1 MSDRPVSFWHR
12 LLQLIA
18 PQACAICGCRLA
30 IDEQLLCARCNMH
43 LPRTTYAQQ
52 ADDNEMVRR
61 FWGHGPVE
69 RAAALFH
76 YEAGSEVS
84 RVIFRMKYHNH
95 PEAGEI
101 LGTWVAREVARYDF
115 FEGMDAIVPVPLS
128 KRRERQRG
136 YNQSREIAKG
146 VSAVTGLPI
155 LDHVLVRRHFK
166 ESQTRQSMLGR
177 RENVAG
183 AFSLH
188 PKAPPLDNKHLL
200 IIDDIV
206 TTGATVTACIE
217 ALGQPPGMRVSV
229 LSIGVAK

>member
-1 MSDRPVSFWHR
+1 MSERPVSFWHR

-95 PEAGEI
+95 PEVGEI

-166 ESQTRQSMLGR
+166 ESQTRQSMHGR
-177 RENVAG
+177 RENVVG